1 MESKTDIHETFSK
14 YELARIIGARALQIT
29 MDAPLLLKLSD
40 EKLKEMSYDSLK
52 IAQLE
57 LEEGVLPISI
67 HRPIPKKRKEKL
79 QAVKE
84 EKVSD
89 EELLA
94 KEQEVEKEIV
104 ESAGEFS
111 LVGSDEAEE
120 YSESESSAK
129 SEEQ

>member
-1 MESKTDIHETFSK
+1 
-14 YELARIIGARALQIT
+14 
-29 MDAPLLLKLSD
+29 
-40 EKLKEMSYDSLK
+40 MSYDSLK